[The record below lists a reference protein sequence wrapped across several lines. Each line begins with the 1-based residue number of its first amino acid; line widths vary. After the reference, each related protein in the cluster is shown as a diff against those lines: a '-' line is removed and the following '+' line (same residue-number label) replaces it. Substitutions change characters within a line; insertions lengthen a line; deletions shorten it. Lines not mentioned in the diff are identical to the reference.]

1 VFVCVGGGGMVAG
14 VAAYIKALR
23 PEVLVFGVEADDA
36 AGMTESL
43 VAGQVVTLPTVGL
56 FADGAAVRTVGTETF
71 RVSNAT
77 VDGMICV
84 KTDEICA
91 AIKMCFNDT
100 RCVLEPA
107 GALGIAGTGLGLELV
122 RVRARV
128 RAKIWVTIRVMLLR
142 LECWCYCS
150 IYFVVN
156 SVVLVL
162 ITLVRPDQVQP
173 AEPHRRQNHGGYHL
187 WRQHGLRQVCT
198 ALHCT
203 YTALTLRHTP
213 PYTSPCCA
221 VLSALYCLLFV
232 AC

>member
-1 VFVCVGGGGMVAG
+1 LYLILSYIGAWQALQGKEVHAVFVCVGGGGMVAG
-14 VAAYIKALR
+14 VAAYIMALR

-107 GALGIAGTGLGLELV
+107 GALGIAGTGLELGLGLG
-122 RVRARV
+122 
-128 RAKIWVTIRVMLLR
+128 LR
-142 LECWCYCS
+142 LGLCS
-150 IYFVVN
+150 GAWNAGVVVV
-156 SVVLVL
+156 SVLL
-162 ITLVRPDQVQP
+162 
-173 AEPHRRQNHGGYHL
+173 
-187 WRQHGLRQVCT
+187 
-198 ALHCT
+198 
-203 YTALTLRHTP
+203 LTPR
-213 PYTSPCCA
+213 
-221 VLSALYCLLFV
+221 CL
-232 AC
+232 C